1 MKKGLFLA
9 SVLLFLVMIITGCNP
24 PPVNKLPTEVSNLS
38 TLKST
43 DQLYILTVFVDED
56 IEDLTNDLADALTDA
71 LTNLFKPVET
81 GSATGTFYN
90 IYDVYDKHPVAVQK
104 LRSMLNSS
112 KSLTSMIDLE
122 IPITGQAKMD
132 ILAALNPEETPTSVQ
147 KLLLKL
153 QILGNSVSGINK
165 TLEKFVPNTPRLEIL
180 LNSVEILT
188 QATNK
193 FKYIMQTGEEP
204 QNLVVDYRDIMYLRG
219 VVNLLLAVY
228 DSKESTD
235 YNLGKINEISS
246 AEDPLK
252 YFLTDDAY
260 TKIST
265 FMGKYTGEEPPLTT
279 EAFWADLDAL
289 VKDLAG
295 SSQDLM
301 MKSLFNRNV
310 LSFEGFKFLI
320 NEADFYVDI
329 VNKVYDF
336 ETAKTNTNGWTDNN
350 KTSLF
355 EYFTRASE
363 NVDISIKTLL
373 NGTIDPPQLP
383 PNATMT
389 ELKFGAVDMLKKPKY
404 IDLVKELDKDLPT
417 GNLTVNTKLQIY
429 PTQESPET
437 TPTDVSLSISLN
449 FNELRN
455 EPFDLLNN
463 NIGIKTA
470 MIGQLMTMDP
480 PIWEVLAGESTTPEQ
495 VSQIL
500 NIVYSN
506 LTFYDSATKTFTVTI
521 DNGLTIKA
529 SMIVPEG

>member
-147 KLLLKL
+147 RLLLKL

-165 TLEKFVPNTPRLEIL
+165 ILEKFVPNTPRLEIL

-204 QNLVVDYRDIMYLRG
+204 ANLVVDYRDIMYLRG

-228 DSKESTD
+228 DSKEAVD
-235 YNLGKINEISS
+235 YNVEKINQIAS

-265 FMGKYTGEEPPLTT
+265 FMEEYVGEETPLAT
-279 EAFWADLDAL
+279 EVLWADLDAL

-295 SSQDLM
+295 TSQDLM
-301 MKSLFNRNV
+301 MKSLFKPNV
-310 LSFEGFKFLI
+310 FSFEGFKFLI
-320 NEADFYVDI
+320 DEADFYVDI
-329 VNKVYDF
+329 VNKVYGF
-336 ETAKTNTNGWTDNN
+336 EVAKTDTNGWTDNN

-355 EYFTRASE
+355 EYVTRASE
-363 NVDISIKTLL
+363 EDDISIRNGL
-373 NGTIDPPQLP
+373 NGEINLP
-383 PNATMT
+383 EMESGTTMT
-389 ELKFGAVDMLKKPKY
+389 ELKFGAVDMLKNPKY
-404 IDLVKELDKDLPT
+404 IDLVKELDKDLPN
-417 GNLTVNTKLQIY
+417 GNLAISTKLQIR
-429 PTQESPET
+429 PTEENTET

-449 FNELRN
+449 FSELRN

-463 NIGIKTA
+463 NIGIKTE
-470 MIGQLMTMDP
+470 MISELINMDP
-480 PIWEVLAGESTTPEQ
+480 PIWEVLAEGEMAPEDA
-495 VSQIL
+495 SEIL
-500 NIVYSN
+500 GIVLSN
-506 LTFYDSATKTFTVTI
+506 LTFYDSATKTLTVTI
-521 DNGLTIKA
+521 DNGLTIKV
-529 SMIVPEG
+529 SITVPEG